1 MLKPERGISTA
12 KYEQRLYQTQHI
24 GTCKSD
30 YTKDMPKL
38 STNSTFEI

>member
-12 KYEQRLYQTQHI
+12 KYEQLLYQTQHI

-30 YTKDMPKL
+30 YTKDYAL
-38 STNSTFEI
+38 N